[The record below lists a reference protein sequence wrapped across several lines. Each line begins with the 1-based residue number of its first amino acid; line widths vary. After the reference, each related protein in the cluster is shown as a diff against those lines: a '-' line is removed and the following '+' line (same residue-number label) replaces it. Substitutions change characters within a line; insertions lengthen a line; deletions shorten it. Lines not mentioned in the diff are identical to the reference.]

1 MATDPAAPISTKTA
15 IPIEKTWMSQIPL
28 LSDEVCSF
36 EEGVSLST
44 MDTEERDQE
53 LVEQVLVHLISTTH
67 PPGCDE
73 NRKRV
78 ICNKAKKFKLKD
90 GELHVYHK
98 QKQNRK
104 VNCSCVLV
112 HTGNTVFLVDP
123 YTIAG
128 QDLCVVAFCS

>member
-1 MATDPAAPISTKTA
+1 
-15 IPIEKTWMSQIPL
+15 MSQIPL

-36 EEGVSLST
+36 EEDVSLST
-44 MDTEERDQE
+44 MDTEDRERSRACFE
-53 LVEQVLVHLISTTH
+53 EVHVHLTSTTH

-73 NRKRV
+73 NWKRV

-104 VNCSCVLV
+104 VKKATAVVYLYTQVIQFSWWIHTLLQDKICVLLPFV
-112 HTGNTVFLVDP
+112 P
-123 YTIAG
+123 RR
-128 QDLCVVAFCS
+128 DLPSSS